1 MVFVIF
7 YTFFLSAAAK
17 RNHIQRIF
25 DNMERRNSEIM
36 ETLCEI
42 KTVMKD
48 ACKVIDNLKI

>member
-1 MVFVIF
+1 MVFIIF
-7 YTFFLSAAAK
+7 LHVFLSAAAK

-25 DNMERRNSEIM
+25 DDMDRRNSEIM